1 MSRRPTLTAVAAA
14 AGVSS
19 ATVDRVLNSRL
30 PVREATALR
39 VIEAAERIGYHGAR
53 LMRAR
58 LLERGE
64 RTVRTLGFCLQ
75 KRGDPFYQA
84 FGRAFSTAAA
94 RHAPE
99 QCVAVVEFMDQLEP
113 ASIAQALLNL
123 GAECDALAVVAV
135 DHPQVTAAIEALHA
149 LGKPVLTLLSDL
161 SAPQRTA
168 YVGTDARKSGRTA
181 AWAITRLARGEG
193 SVGVFVGSHRYL
205 GQETCEISFRS
216 YLREHAP
223 QLRLIDTQVNL
234 EDDQLAFEATLA
246 MLARHPDLRGI
257 YVAGG
262 GVLGIIRALREEQ
275 AQLRTPHIVT
285 VCCEL
290 MPTQRAALIDGVIDL
305 VIDTP
310 TARIA
315 ETAVEVMLRALEARA
330 DAPPLAQQYPQPF
343 DLYTAENV

>member
-1 MSRRPTLTAVAAA
+1 M
-14 AGVSS
+14 
-19 ATVDRVLNSRL
+19 
-30 PVREATALR
+30 
-39 VIEAAERIGYHGAR
+39 
-53 LMRAR
+53 
-58 LLERGE
+58 
-64 RTVRTLGFCLQ
+64 
-75 KRGDPFYQA
+75 
-84 FGRAFSTAAA
+84 
-94 RHAPE
+94 
-99 QCVAVVEFMDQLEP
+99 
-113 ASIAQALLNL
+113 
-123 GAECDALAVVAV
+123 
-135 DHPQVTAAIEALHA
+135 
-149 LGKPVLTLLSDL
+149 LTLLSDL
-161 SAPQRTA
+161 SAPLRTA

-205 GQETCEISFRS
+205 GQETSEISFRS

-262 GVLGIIRALREEQ
+262 GVVGIIRALREEQ

-290 MPTQRAALIDGVIDL
+290 MPTQRAALIDGVID
-305 VIDTP
+305 TP

-315 ETAVEVMLRALEARA
+315 ETAVEVMLRALDAPA
-330 DAPPLAQQYPQPF
+330 DAPLLAQQFPQPF

>member
-1 MSRRPTLTAVAAA
+1 M
-14 AGVSS
+14 
-19 ATVDRVLNSRL
+19 
-30 PVREATALR
+30 
-39 VIEAAERIGYHGAR
+39 
-53 LMRAR
+53 
-58 LLERGE
+58 
-64 RTVRTLGFCLQ
+64 
-75 KRGDPFYQA
+75 
-84 FGRAFSTAAA
+84 
-94 RHAPE
+94 
-99 QCVAVVEFMDQLEP
+99 
-113 ASIAQALLNL
+113 
-123 GAECDALAVVAV
+123 
-135 DHPQVTAAIEALHA
+135 
-149 LGKPVLTLLSDL
+149 LTLLSDL
-161 SAPQRTA
+161 SAPLRTA

-205 GQETCEISFRS
+205 GQETSEISFRS

-315 ETAVEVMLRALEARA
+315 ETAVEVMLRAL
-330 DAPPLAQQYPQPF
+330 DAGDGAPLMAQQYPQPF